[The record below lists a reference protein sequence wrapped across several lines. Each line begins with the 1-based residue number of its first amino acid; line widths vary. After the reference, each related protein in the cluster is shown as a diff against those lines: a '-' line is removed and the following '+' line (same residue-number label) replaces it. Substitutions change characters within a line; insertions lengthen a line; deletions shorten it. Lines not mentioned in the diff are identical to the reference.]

1 MERRSVLVNK
11 CEPTQQRC
19 RKGLAMAQ
27 RPLLS
32 IFHCHNPGSCRRSA
46 QPSQPPSP
54 GSGTKCSPLLPR
66 CAMEQRVYPPHIHPG
81 QHPLSSSL
89 STTASAPS
97 PGHRY
102 LHSCSSPSPWLCSAS
117 AILGRGGPGL
127 CSTAAVPRSQETASI
142 NHRHIHP
149 SPDPGMAIPGWA

>member
-1 MERRSVLVNK
+1 MSTSVSPDSKDAGEVWPWHRGISWVFSIATTLVHPQGVL
-11 CEPTQQRC
+11 C
-19 RKGLAMAQ
+19 
-27 RPLLS
+27 
-32 IFHCHNPGSCRRSA
+32 
-46 QPSQPPSP
+46 PPSHHP
-54 GSGTKCSPLLPR
+54 LGSGTKYSLLLPR
-66 CAMEQRVYPPHIHPG
+66 CTMEQHVYPHHIHPG
-81 QHPLSSSL
+81 QHPPSSSL
-89 STTASAPS
+89 STTVSAPS

-117 AILGRGGPGL
+117 VIPGRGGPGL